1 MLNQN
6 EYVIYEPVFEEE
18 DVLSEDIPLCS
29 LEKVIQSIEQK
40 IQSGHIQNVVALRFG
55 YSIYNDPAIE
65 KVDRFSG
72 YDADYYYLVPSWI
85 VECAY
90 DLKFSPERF

>member
-1 MLNQN
+1 MAIFNNAADSYANAPSPWYDANMCIVMLNQN

-40 IQSGHIQNVVALRFG
+40 ILCRENKKV
-55 YSIYNDPAIE
+55 YN
-65 KVDRFSG
+65 RHYGNFS
-72 YDADYYYLVPSWI
+72 VQ
-85 VECAY
+85 
-90 DLKFSPERF
+90 RR